1 MKKFIK
7 KSLFSALTLI
17 MALSLIFPSLNVEAK
32 NKDAEKYE
40 VKVSYG
46 INGKYRAMK
55 YVPVTVDMKSLE
67 KDFEGEIEIRVA
79 SGQPEYYDAYSKTV
93 KIAKG
98 ENIKVT
104 IPVMI
109 PESSSKF
116 TVNLLEKGKSVLEQ
130 KVMVSTGR
138 ITEGNLFAGI
148 LTDDVTSL
156 GYLGDIKFTDTLNS
170 LEGGLVTVKLDS
182 NNISDNY
189 LNIDGLD
196 IIFINN
202 FNMGSFSKEHYNVLN
217 AWINKGGTL
226 IIGSGVNESKT
237 VKLID
242 KSLLEVKSNGISE
255 KNVKLINEDLSLSLS
270 NLEIKNSKVRLG
282 NTGEELIYSI
292 DKEKGRVLV
301 STFDLGMEPLIS
313 SKDASE
319 VWNRILLEEFE
330 EGIDKNMYGKGYY
343 AYEADTLVRNIPVDK
358 LVNVSNLGIILG
370 VYALVVGIVLYIV
383 LKKMNKRDLIWIT
396 VPVLAITFSLV
407 IYLIGSNT
415 RVNDLILNQVNI
427 IDIDE
432 SGKGQVKGYVGIGTK
447 YKNDVTLEK
456 PQDVVMNFKSSNNGY
471 YGIPGEEKDLSKLR
485 VKTTYKENNSY
496 FDFADSNALEMK
508 MFEVSGKEESLPKIE
523 STFNYDSGKL
533 NGNVKNNLD
542 TNINKLV
549 LVSGENVWD
558 LGSVKK
564 GEELNLDKIDIS
576 QSGGV
581 RAYGD
586 ELTNKYWN
594 LKWNSNGNKKVDIK
608 SEEFK
613 NITRYGNIF
622 QLLSSEMIF
631 DGESKL
637 IAITDMPIDYGIE
650 FGKKSLSKFD
660 NTALVQDVEI
670 DFKDKD
676 GNINFPQGYFKGVI
690 ESATPNVHLDEYSGE
705 IYGDGEVIF
714 KFKVS
719 DEIDIFNIEVSKVES
734 PYGNKGNVDTSDYF
748 IYNHKNSNYEKI
760 DLADSTSIMLSNATD
775 YAIDNNIKIKVVVN
789 EKGSGRIPSL
799 AIKGRVK

>member
-7 KSLFSALTLI
+7 KSLFSILTLI
-17 MALSLIFPSLNVEAK
+17 MAVSLIFPALNVNAK
-32 NKDAEKYE
+32 NKEAEKYE

-55 YVPVTVDMKSLE
+55 YIPVTVDMKSLE

-79 SGQPEYYDAYSKTV
+79 SGEPEYYDAYSKNV
-93 KIAKG
+93 KVTKG

-104 IPVMI
+104 VPVMI
-109 PESSSKF
+109 PENSSEF
-116 TVNLLEKGKSVLEQ
+116 TVNLLEKGERVLEQ

-138 ITEGNLFAGI
+138 VTEGNLFAGI

-226 IIGSGVNESKT
+226 IIGSGVNEGKT
-237 VKLID
+237 IKLID

-255 KNVKLINEDLSLSLS
+255 KNIKLVNENLNLSLS
-270 NLEIKNSKVRLG
+270 NLEIKNSEVKLG
-282 NTGEELIYSI
+282 NVGEELVYSV
-292 DKEKGRVLV
+292 DKGDGRVLV

-319 VWNRILLEEFE
+319 VWNRILTEEFE
-330 EGIDKNMYGKGYY
+330 EGINKNMNGKGYY
-343 AYEADTLVRNIPVDK
+343 AYGAENLVRNIPVDK

-370 VYALVVGIVLYIV
+370 VYALIVGIVLYIV
-383 LKKMNKRDLIWIT
+383 LKKMNKRDFIWIAI
-396 VPVLAITFSLV
+396 PVLSITFSLV
-407 IYLIGSNT
+407 IYLIGSGT

-456 PQDVVMNFKSSNNGY
+456 PQDVVMDFKSSNNGY
-471 YGIPGEEKDLSKLR
+471 YGIPGEEKKLTKLR

-523 STFNYDSGKL
+523 STFNYDSGNL
-533 NGNVKNNLD
+533 NGNVINNLD

-549 LVSGENVWD
+549 LVSGENIWD

-564 GEELNLDKIDIS
+564 GEELNLEKINIS
-576 QSGGV
+576 QSAGV
-581 RAYGD
+581 GVYGD

-594 LKWNSNGNKKVDIK
+594 LNGNKNVDIK

-613 NITRYGNIF
+613 NIIRYGNIL

-631 DGESKL
+631 NGESKL

-650 FGKKSLSKFD
+650 FGEKTISKYD
-660 NTALVQDVEI
+660 NTVLVQDVEI
-670 DFKDKD
+670 NFKDKD
-676 GNINFPQGYFKGVI
+676 GNTNFPQGYFKGVM
-690 ESATPNVHLDEYSGE
+690 ESATANVHPEEYSGE
-705 IYGDGEVIF
+705 IYGEGEVIF
-714 KFKVS
+714 NFKIS
-719 DEIDIFNIEVSKVES
+719 DEIEVLNIEVTKVKS
-734 PYGNKGNVDTSDYF
+734 PYGNSGNVDTGEYF
-748 IYNHKNSNYEKI
+748 IYNHTNNNYEKI

-789 EKGSGRIPSL
+789 EKGSSKIPSL